1 MASIENRRKTCSTV
15 KFHCDLCKKNFIL
28 EKQPTFCPY
37 CGTQIADTVHH
48 TLTED
53 LKPTTSLYVAP
64 PPSEIQ
70 YTVGHYQVIGNI
82 AKGGM
87 GEVLL
92 AYDPICG
99 RRIALKRIREDFQDH
114 PALIQRFVKEAR
126 ITAQLTHPSIIPIY
140 QIYPGDGKSTYYT
153 MPYVE
158 GKTLKQFLRDV
169 RTIEKEGFKSDEV
182 GGSIPSFMR
191 IFLSICQ
198 AVAYAHSLGVLHRDI
213 KPENII
219 VGKYGQVSIL
229 DWGLA
234 KVLEDLT
241 QDPEVTPKEKS
252 NNSITHV
259 GKVVGTISYMAPERA
274 LGEPATV
281 KTDIYSLGVILYQFL
296 TLRFPFRRE
305 SLKEFRK
312 EMKNEVLHD
321 PAEVAPYRDVPRL
334 LSAIVTKCLS
344 PIPEHRHQTVDALI
358 YDIENFLEGRAE
370 WYEVDSLDIA
380 EGTDWEFQENVL
392 IPENIAVTRG
402 TDVSDWVILMVSK
415 ESYSENVR
423 LETRVRI
430 GESGNG
436 IGFLLSVPEASE
448 RNHPHDGYCLWLSS
462 NPSRNTKLLR
472 STVEVMRSPD
482 VFLKR
487 GEWYTIRIDKVDN
500 NIHCYLNDQLQ
511 FSYISHLPLVGTHI
525 GLLTRDTD
533 FAITPIKISIG
544 GQNVKVSCL
553 AIPDAFLA
561 HKDYNTALSEYRR
574 IGYTFS
580 GRQEGRE
587 AMFRAGITLLEQAR
601 TCMDKEQADTLFN
614 QALEEFSKQHRT
626 PGAPLE
632 YLGKG
637 LVYRALHDY
646 EEEAKCYEL
655 ALRRYPKH
663 PLLPVLHKQVIYR
676 MHESSRYQPKA
687 TYNFVL
693 LALRLL
699 PHLND
704 DRQTKRLFESL
715 QNFWEPLSFI
725 EREMSQTNFA
735 VQLAFWLAKAHV
747 LLEIINDTQDLT
759 IKGNAIFAL
768 ITLGAYK
775 IALAHTSDDPLLALA
790 ANSYERPL
798 KESIDAFFT
807 MASDNWTRKENRV
820 LLHLLDL
827 AIDRQEAELVQE
839 TISRAKKYVLQDDI
853 MLQLTCLD
861 IWALLQAKKW
871 EQAGEV
877 LHNYPIE
884 LLSRETTL
892 LHYLY
897 GCWLIATEGQEI
909 ANIHFC
915 SVLEAAYPRSWT
927 LGSHYIKG
935 DINDT
940 SVWFKR
946 AFMWDRRQLY
956 RQLSLYYACLG
967 EEKIVLKMIE
977 KRDREA
983 LPPDPFA

>member
-1 MASIENRRKTCSTV
+1 MN
-15 KFHCDLCKKNFIL
+15 FHCDLCKKSFSL

-48 TLTED
+48 TLVEEVD
-53 LKPTTSLYVAP
+53 AATSLYVAP
-64 PPSEIQ
+64 PPKEIQ
-70 YTVGHYQVIGNI
+70 YTIGHYQVVGDI

-198 AVAYAHSLGVLHRDI
+198 AVAYAHSFGVLHRDL

-219 VGKYGQVSIL
+219 VGNYGQVLIL

-234 KVLEDLT
+234 KVLEDLS
-241 QDPEVTPKEKS
+241 QDPEITPKEKPG
-252 NNSITHV
+252 NSITHV

-281 KTDIYSLGVILYQFL
+281 QTDIYSLGVILYQFL

-312 EMKNEVLHD
+312 DMKNEILHD

-380 EGTDWEFQENVL
+380 ETTDWEFQENVL

-402 TDVSDWVILMVSK
+402 TDISDWVILMVSK

-430 GESGNG
+430 GEGGNG

-462 NPSRNTKLLR
+462 NSSRNTKLLR
-472 STVEVMRSPD
+472 STVEVMRAPE
-482 VFLKR
+482 VTLKR
-487 GEWYTIRIDKVDN
+487 GEWYTVRVDKIDN

-553 AIPDAFLA
+553 AIPDTFLA

-574 IGYTFS
+574 IGYAFS

-601 TCMDKEQADTLFN
+601 NCTDKEQADKLFN

-663 PLLPVLHKQVIYR
+663 PLLPVIHEQVIYR

-715 QNFWEPLSFI
+715 QSFWEPLPFI
-725 EREMSQTNFA
+725 EREMSQINFA
-735 VQLAFWLAKAHV
+735 LQLAFWLGKAHV
-747 LLEIINDTQDLT
+747 LIEIIDDTQDEI
-759 IKGNAIFAL
+759 IKGNAIFSL

-775 IALAHTSDDPLLALA
+775 LAMSDAVHNPLLLIA
-790 ANSYERPL
+790 AESFTKPL
-798 KESIDAFFT
+798 KDSIDSYFEQAGT
-807 MASDNWTRKENRV
+807 QWSKKENRV
-820 LLHLLDL
+820 LLHLLDQ
-827 AIDRQEAELVQE
+827 AIDQQDTRLLNE
-839 TISRAKKYVLQDDI
+839 TFAKTDQYMLQDE
-853 MLQLTCLD
+853 MKLQLNCLR
-861 IWALLQAKKW
+861 IWSLLMERNW
-871 EQAGEV
+871 DQAGEL
-877 LHNYPIE
+877 LHSYPIE

-892 LHYLY
+892 LHFLY
-897 GCWLIATEGQEI
+897 GCWLLATEGQEI

-927 LGSHYIKG
+927 LASHYIKG
-935 DINDT
+935 DINDD

-956 RQLSLYYACLG
+956 RQLSLYYWCLG
-967 EEKIVLKMIE
+967 NEEIALLMIE
-977 KRDREA
+977 KSGQEA
-983 LPPDPFA
+983 LPPDPFI